1 MIAKA
6 GRPRVT
12 QHEDNYCTLN
22 QKSLT
27 DLPEKM
33 IRMPVG
39 ALGLEVT
46 KSETKGCIEDK

>member
-27 DLPEKM
+27 DLPEKNDQDASWS
-33 IRMPVG
+33 IG
-39 ALGLEVT
+39 AGSY
-46 KSETKGCIEDK
+46 KI